1 MLFQTLVLS
10 VVEYG
15 FGLLILSKSQL
26 NRLEVIQNEAMR
38 AILGCTRDTSAEAMR
53 YILGFP
59 TMAERHK
66 LAQVKAF
73 LKVSADENHP
83 LHQKVGN
90 RPPSRLKR
98 GSEWMTQATTTVE
111 NCVSINSIRRGKSW
125 HFVDDYQENY
135 SRVIATLGRECRE
148 WAPGET
154 DEAVETLIS
163 ENSQDGDAVVFTDG
177 SVKRGEKSGWAF
189 TVRCRGETVGEGSG
203 AVEVTTSSMVMEIK
217 AVTEALK
224 YLQQNDFTRAVIITD
239 SMSTLQKVE
248 KEYMYADW
256 LEPLRNSALQK
267 ITWIFSP
274 GHAGVTGNERAD
286 SLAGSAAIDNDL
298 VLDPP
303 TVLQCVKE
311 NLLQNRPP
319 SSSYTVT
326 RLKEKD
332 VQPGEG
338 ANCTHR
344 GATRRRHN
352 QLLTETISMHTLR
365 WILLERSERLWGCP
379 CCEDLNAS
387 NK

>member
-1 MLFQTLVLS
+1 
-10 VVEYG
+10 
-15 FGLLILSKSQL
+15 
-26 NRLEVIQNEAMR
+26 
-38 AILGCTRDTSAEAMR
+38 MR

-73 LKVSADENHP
+73 LKVFADENHP

-98 GSEWMTQATTTVE
+98 GSEWMTQASNTVE
-111 NCVSINSIRRGKSW
+111 NCVSVNSIRRGKSW
-125 HFVDDYQENY
+125 HFINDYQENY
-135 SRVIATLGRECRE
+135 SKVIATLGRECRE

-154 DEAVETLIS
+154 DEAVEALIS
-163 ENSQDGDAVVFTDG
+163 DNSQDGDAIVFTDG

-224 YLQQNDFTRAVIITD
+224 YLQLNNYTRAVIITD

-248 KEYMYADW
+248 GEWMYADW
-256 LEPLRNSALQK
+256 LNPLQNSALQK

-311 NLLQNRPP
+311 NLAQNRPP
-319 SSSYTVT
+319 SSSYTVS
-326 RLKEKD
+326 RLKEKN

-352 QLLTETISMHTLR
+352 QLLTETISLHTLR
-365 WILLERSERLWGCP
+365 WVLMERSERLWRCP
-379 CCEDLNAS
+379 CCDDLDATT
-387 NK
+387 K